1 MPYVVTQSC
10 CADASCVV
18 ACPVNCIHPAPGE
31 PGFAE
36 AEMLYIDAN
45 SCVDCGACVTACPA
59 AAIKPHTALTP
70 AEEPFLALNADYFAT
85 FADPGRTPLAVVPA
99 QRRVLRPGP
108 FRVAVIGAGPAG
120 LYTADE
126 VLKHPEF
133 SVDVFDRLPTPYGLV
148 RAGVAP
154 DHQRTKRV
162 QELFTHIEN
171 QPGFRYLL
179 NVEIGQG
186 IRHDDLVQHYDAVVY
201 SVGVSS
207 DRVLGIPGERTR
219 GSLSATDFVGWY
231 NGHPDRVGLDVPL
244 DQERAVVIGNG
255 NVALDVARIL
265 TTDPADLARTDLAAD
280 AWERLAA
287 SSVREVVILGRRGP
301 EHAAFTLP
309 ELIGL
314 AGLSDRNVVL
324 ELTDDDRDR
333 LGDDTRGRVIREL
346 ADRGVDPTRRTIR
359 LRFHTPPARIVGE
372 GRVQGLEVTSG
383 EVIEAGL
390 VLRAIG
396 YRGQPVADLPYD
408 AVTGTVPH
416 DHGRVV
422 PGTYVAGWI
431 KRGPNGFIGTNKSDA
446 EETVAALLDDCDS
459 GAIIPAG
466 RPVGS
471 IDDLIAT
478 RGVTVVNRTGWQ
490 AIDHE
495 ERRRGRQRGNV
506 RTKIVDSAE
515 SVRVAVDER
524 GSRTRRIDGARRPG
538 RRYPAPQ
545 EREPRRS

>member
-1 MPYVVTQSC
+1 
-10 CADASCVV
+10 
-18 ACPVNCIHPAPGE
+18 
-31 PGFAE
+31 
-36 AEMLYIDAN
+36 MLYIDAN

-70 AEEPFLALNADYFAT
+70 EEEPFLALNADYFAT
-85 FADPGRTPLAVVPA
+85 FDHPGRTPLAVIPP
-99 QRRVLRPGP
+99 QRRLQRPGP

-126 VLKHPEF
+126 LLKHPEI

-154 DHQRTKRV
+154 DHQRTKKV

-179 NVEIGQG
+179 NVEIGEG
-186 IRHDDLVQHYDAVVY
+186 IRHHDLVQHYDAVVY
-201 SVGVSS
+201 SVGASS
-207 DRVLGIPGERTR
+207 DRVLGIPGEQTR

-231 NGHPDRVGLDVPL
+231 NGHPDKVRLDVPL

-265 TTDPADLARTDLAAD
+265 TTDPAELARTDLAAD
-280 AWERLAA
+280 AWESLATSA
-287 SSVREVVILGRRGP
+287 VREVVILGRRGP

-314 AGLSDRNVVL
+314 AGLSDRNVIL
-324 ELTDDDRDR
+324 ELTDEDRSR
-333 LGDDTRGRVIREL
+333 LTDDTRGRVIREL
-346 ADRGVDPTRRTIR
+346 ADRRVDPTRRTIR
-359 LRFHTPPARIVGE
+359 LRFDTPPARIVGE
-372 GRVQGLEVTSG
+372 ERVQGLEVASG

-408 AVTGTVPH
+408 QTTGTAPH
-416 DHGRVV
+416 DLGRVT

-459 GAIIPAG
+459 GAITPG
-466 RPVGS
+466 GHPVGS
-471 IDDLIAT
+471 IDDLISA

-490 AIDHE
+490 AIDRE
-495 ERRRGRQRGNV
+495 ERRRGQRRGSV

-515 SVRVAVDER
+515 SVRVATDVR
-524 GSRTRRIDGARRPG
+524 GPRTWIVNDAHRRR

-545 EREPRRS
+545 EREPQRR

>member
-59 AAIKPHTALTP
+59 AAIKPHTALKP
-70 AEEPFLALNADYFAT
+70 SEEPFLALNADYFAT

-126 VLKHPEF
+126 LLKHPEF

-154 DHQRTKRV
+154 DHQRTKKI
-162 QELFTHIEN
+162 QELFAHIEN

-179 NVEIGQG
+179 NVEIGAG
-186 IRHDDLVQHYDAVVY
+186 IRHDDLVENYDAVVY
-201 SVGVSS
+201 SVGASS
-207 DRVLGIPGERTR
+207 DRVLGIPGEPTR

-231 NGHPDRVGLDVPL
+231 NGHPDKVGLDVPL
-244 DQERAVVIGNG
+244 DQERAVIIGNG

-265 TTDPADLARTDLAAD
+265 TTDPAELAHTDLAVE
-280 AWERLAA
+280 AWQHLAA

-301 EHAAFTLP
+301 EYAAFTLP

-314 AGLSDRNVVL
+314 AGLSDRNVIM

-333 LGDDTRGRVIREL
+333 LGEDTRGRVIREL
-346 ADRGVDPTRRTIR
+346 ADRRVDPARRTIR
-359 LRFHTPPARIVGE
+359 LRFHTPPACIVGE
-372 GRVQGLEVTSG
+372 ERVQGLEVASG

-408 AVTGTVPH
+408 AATGTVPH

-431 KRGPNGFIGTNKSDA
+431 KRGPSGFIGTNKSDA

-459 GAIIPAG
+459 GAITPG
-466 RPVGS
+466 GHTPGS
-471 IDDLIAT
+471 IDLLLRA
-478 RGVTVVNRTGWQ
+478 RKVSVVDRAGWRS
-490 AIDHE
+490 IDRE
-495 ERRRGRQRGNV
+495 ERRRGHERGAV

-515 SVRVAVDER
+515 AVRIAADLR
-524 GSRTRRIDGARRPG
+524 GPRTRRIDDARRQS

-545 EREPRRS
+545 EREPQRS